1 MTAKILIKRTVPEA
15 KAAEL
20 SVLLN
25 KLRALTMTQ
34 PGYVSGETL
43 NRVDKSGESL
53 VISTW
58 QSTEDWRKWVNSHE
72 RGVIQKEIDDL
83 LTERT
88 GYEIYSY

>member
-15 KAAEL
+15 NSAEL

-25 KLRALTMTQ
+25 KLRALTMVQ

-43 NRVDKSGESL
+43 KRVDKTGECL

-58 QSTEDWRKWVNSHE
+58 VSTEHWREWANSHE
-72 RGVIQKEIDDL
+72 RYVIQKEIDQL
-83 LTERT
+83 LSEKTR
-88 GYEIYSY
+88 YEIYTY